1 MDIDEKVGGGR
12 CKCKDKFKNG
22 WGWKGGMGG
31 KCNDKWPDEDEL
43 MNEWIKGWMRMD
55 EDELMNEWIE

>member
-31 KCNDKWPDEDEL
+31 KCNDKWPDED
-43 MNEWIKGWMRMD
+43 
-55 EDELMNEWIE
+55 